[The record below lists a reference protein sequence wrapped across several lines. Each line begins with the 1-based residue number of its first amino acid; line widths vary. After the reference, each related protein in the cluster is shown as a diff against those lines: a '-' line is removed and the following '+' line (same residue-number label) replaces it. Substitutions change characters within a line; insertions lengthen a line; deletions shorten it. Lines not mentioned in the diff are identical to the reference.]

1 VTVDLPYGWLEKC
14 EDFCYWFGPKIDEY
28 CPTSS
33 MGPRWSTTGDS
44 SDNILLGGNGNDTL
58 NGGAG
63 NDILNG
69 DAGNGILNGDADID
83 TASYIDAAAAVT
95 VSLST
100 GTGTATGG
108 GGAGSEPLIAIENVS
123 GTNFADTITGSNF
136 DDTITGNAGV
146 NSLNGGDGNDFTS
159 GELESDFISGNAG
172 KDTLLGGA
180 DNDIDTFFFTSFSNS
195 LLANFDVIG
204 DFTSF
209 DIIDRPGQFAA
220 SIHTSNG
227 IAAGLLASQLSAILN
242 NFSFTANSTRAF
254 TATGFSG
261 TFVAFND
268 GAAGFN
274 EFSDSIVHLPSFN
287 QGGTNTIAIA

>member
-1 VTVDLPYGWLEKC
+1 VLLINGTPLSFSVSQFEHVTG
-14 EDFCYWFGPKIDEY
+14 
-28 CPTSS
+28 SS
-33 MGPRWSTTGDS
+33 LADAITGDS

-63 NDILNG
+63 NDILNDG
-69 DAGNGILNGDADID
+69 ADID

-100 GTGTATGG
+100 GTAT

-123 GTNFADTITGSNF
+123 GSRFADTITGSS
-136 DDTITGNAGV
+136 GV
-146 NSLNGGDGNDFTS
+146 NILNGDDGNDFTS
-159 GELESDFISGNAG
+159 GELGSDFISGNAG

-180 DNDIDTFFFTSFSNS
+180 DNDIDTFFFTSFSDS
-195 LLANFDVIG
+195 MLANFDVRG

-220 SIHTSNG
+220 SLNTSNG
-227 IAAGLLASQLSAILN
+227 IAAGLLASQVSAILN

-254 TATGFSG
+254 TAIGFSG

-287 QGGTNTIAIA
+287 LGGTNTIAIA